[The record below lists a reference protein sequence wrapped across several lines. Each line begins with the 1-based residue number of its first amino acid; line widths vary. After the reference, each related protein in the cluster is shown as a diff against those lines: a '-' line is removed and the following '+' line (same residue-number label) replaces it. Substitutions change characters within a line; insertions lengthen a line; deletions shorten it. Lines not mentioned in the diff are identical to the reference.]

1 MVQVKENIY
10 GRRRQEVGSWL
21 IHRGK
26 LYYGLKEYTYEG
38 ERVYSKGIISMIKL
52 GKSMDEKN
60 SEVIFE
66 TEDEL
71 NLQEM
76 GNIQAYKNKLFFK
89 YRVIA
94 KISL

>member
-1 MVQVKENIY
+1 
-10 GRRRQEVGSWL
+10 
-21 IHRGK
+21 
-26 LYYGLKEYTYEG
+26 
-38 ERVYSKGIISMIKL
+38 
-52 GKSMDEKN
+52 MDEKK

-71 NLQEM
+71 NLQTM
-76 GNIQAYKNKLFFK
+76 GNIQAYKNKLFFR